1 MGDDSDELTEQLHK
15 AHVNRKGAEHIAKQL
30 LQKLDRQLGS
40 AHVVGGSQQQG
51 HPTPNQGSSPPW
63 EELSSTSRTNR

>member
-40 AHVVGGSQQQG
+40 AHVVGGTQQQG
-51 HPTPNQGSSPPW
+51 TTTQGTSSPW
-63 EELSSTSRTNR
+63 EQLSSTSRTNR